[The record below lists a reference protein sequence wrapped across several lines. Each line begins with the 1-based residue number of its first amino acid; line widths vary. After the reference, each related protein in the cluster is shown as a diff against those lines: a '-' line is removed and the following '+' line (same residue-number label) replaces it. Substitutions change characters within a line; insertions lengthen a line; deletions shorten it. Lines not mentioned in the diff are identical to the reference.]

1 MVSSKK
7 DLQRA
12 LELSQ
17 ENTYYAN
24 FYDAIKTEASRRS
37 YTYGLNKFMTFLFE
51 KKIILHV
58 EDFQTLSS
66 FDSGKSTDLVKSFI
80 KILKQGLKPTS
91 VNAYVAPLS
100 LFFEMNRVVLFHK
113 EINKVKDKNDLEQS
127 GHTPV
132 TDLEL
137 QDMIAICNHPRDIA
151 LILFLSS
158 TGMRPGGLNDPVL
171 RIKHLQ
177 YMANPID
184 PTNKKY
190 CYAVKIYDGSRQH
203 YWGFLTPEATIAL
216 DKYFAWR
223 KNTRHE
229 EFTDETPVFAAVSN
243 RSSFENM
250 TGYSL
255 YKLLNK
261 IYTKSGLV
269 RKKEGNRYDKA
280 ITYMYRIR
288 FNTILKLNNFV
299 NSNIAE
305 KLMAHKKG
313 LDGSYLQPT
322 MDECF
327 TEFAKAIPE
336 LTIDTKERQKI
347 EIQTKQKKID
357 ELEAKQKE
365 NDSLKNQV
373 SDLEKSSKA
382 QLEKEIQR
390 GKTLESDMEKI
401 KLQQTRDRNEMEN
414 DMKEMQFKYHEAKQR
429 PLSDE
434 ELERLAKKMKSID
447 SS

>member
-7 DLQRA
+7 DLQRS

-17 ENTYYAN
+17 ENPHYAN
-24 FYDAIKTEASRRS
+24 FYDAIKTDASRRS
-37 YTYGLNKFMTFLFE
+37 YTYGLKKFMTYLFE
-51 KKIILHV
+51 KKKISHI
-58 EDFQTLSS
+58 EDFQSLIE
-66 FDSGKSTDLVKSFI
+66 FDSGKSTDLVKLFI
-80 KILKQGLKPTS
+80 KNLKQKVKPTS
-91 VNAYVAPLS
+91 VNAYVAPLF

-132 TDLEL
+132 SDSEL
-137 QDMIAICNHPRDIA
+137 QDMIRICNHPRDIA

-158 TGMRPGGLNDPVL
+158 TGLRPGGLNDPVL
-171 RIKHLQ
+171 QRKHLQ
-177 YMANPID
+177 YMAD
-184 PTNKKY
+184 PQDSTDKKY

-203 YWGFLTPEATIAL
+203 YWGFLTPEATKAL

-229 EFTDETPVFAAVSN
+229 ELTDDSPVFAAVST

-261 IYTKSGLV
+261 IYAKSGLT

-280 ITYMYRIR
+280 MTYMYRIR
-288 FNTILKLNNFV
+288 FNTKLKLNNDV

-313 LDGSYLQPT
+313 LDGTYLQPT
-322 MDECF
+322 REECYA
-327 TEFAKAIPE
+327 EFVKAVPE
-336 LTIDTKERQKI
+336 LTVDGTARKEA
-347 EIQTKQKKID
+347 
-357 ELEAKQKE
+357 ELEATRAEKTELQK
-365 NDSLKNQV
+365 KV
-373 SDLEKSSKA
+373 G
-382 QLEKEIQR
+382 EI
-390 GKTLESDMEKI
+390 EEM
-401 KLQQTRDRNEMEN
+401 KLQQADENARRDKALEYL
-414 DMKEMQFKYHEAKQR
+414 MKKEK
-429 PLSDE
+429 
-434 ELERLAKKMKSID
+434 ERTLK
-447 SS
+447 